1 MSHYAPDK
9 VTFKQLL
16 TFFIPLGFSASLTA
30 LSHVI
35 INSTLAR
42 APHPELVIAS
52 YALPMSIMYITER
65 PALLLRQT
73 CSVLVRDHQSFKSMA
88 WVTFYVLGSIFLLD
102 FLVGYTPLGALVF
115 TGMFGA
121 SAEMTESMVQVYRIL
136 MLVTVFSGIR
146 CVFHGIIIS
155 NLRTKWLTFGMI
167 FRLTGMY
174 LLSLYF
180 IQTDSVT
187 SGKVGAVIFLTGMI
201 IEATVSF
208 IEGRSLL
215 KKVIPKKLPE
225 HPVERPKHIFKFY
238 RPLLYSAF
246 IAVIIEPSINV
257 YLGKTNEIQLAI
269 AAFAVAAS
277 LTELVHSFF
286 SYIHQI
292 VLNFYNKDKAT
303 VKRFTAVLSLIPS
316 LLMAILAYSPAGP
329 WFMQHIMGLNDR
341 LMVEVVSI
349 LRVFMII
356 TLVYPWLD
364 FCHGLLMLR
373 GQTKVFVYSQAT
385 NVATVLI
392 TLVVCVAFFP
402 GWNGKIGAL
411 AQSLGAAAEVC
422 VLLLVL
428 TKTSKWDNR
437 IPRFPRVFKKN
448 RPERSPLSP

>member
-1 MSHYAPDK
+1 MAHDEQARIR
-9 VTFKQLL
+9 FRQLL
-16 TFFIPLGFSASLTA
+16 AFFIPLGFSASLTA

-42 APHPELVIAS
+42 AANPELVIAS

-73 CSVLVRDHQSFKSMA
+73 CSVLVRDHQSFRSMVL
-88 WVTFYVLGSIFLLD
+88 VTIYVLGSIFMLDLLI
-102 FLVGYTPLGALVF
+102 GYSPLGRFVF
-115 TGMFGA
+115 THLFGA
-121 SAEMTESMVQVYRIL
+121 EPGMTDAMVQVYRIA

-167 FRLTGMY
+167 VRLTGMY

-180 IQTDSVT
+180 IKTDSVT
-187 SGKVGAVIFLTGMI
+187 SGKVGAIIFLFGMV
-201 IEATVSF
+201 IEAAVSF
-208 IEGRSLL
+208 LEGRNLL
-215 KKVIPKKLPE
+215 KKDIPAKLKD
-225 HPVERPKHIFKFY
+225 HPVDRPGHIFKFY

-246 IAVIIEPSINV
+246 IAVFIEPSINI
-257 YLGKTNEIQLAI
+257 YLGKTSDIKLSI

-292 VLNFYNKDKAT
+292 VLNFYQKDAAA
-303 VKRFTAVLSLIPS
+303 VKRFVALLALMPS
-316 LLMAILAYSPAGP
+316 LFMAILAYSPVGV
-329 WFMQHIMGLNDR
+329 FFLEHFMGLNDR
-341 LMVEVVSI
+341 LMQEVLSI

-356 TLVYPWLD
+356 TFVYPWLD
-364 FCHGLLMLR
+364 YCNGLFMLR
-373 GQTKVFVYSQAT
+373 NQTKVFVYSQLT
-385 NVATVLI
+385 NVCTVLLTLI
-392 TLVVCVAFFP
+392 TCVAFFP

-411 AQSLGAAAEVC
+411 AQSLGALVEVT

-428 TKTSKWDNR
+428 ARSSRWDNR
-437 IPRFPRVFKKN
+437 LPWIAKK
-448 RPERSPLSP
+448 ETM

>member
-1 MSHYAPDK
+1 MSDNDQIRIP
-9 VTFKQLL
+9 FRQLL
-16 TFFIPLGFSASLTA
+16 SFFIPLGFSASLTA

-42 APHPELVIAS
+42 APNPELVIAS

-73 CSVLVRDHQSFKSMA
+73 CSVLVRDHQSFKSMVL
-88 WVTFYVLGSIFLLD
+88 VTLYVLGSIFLLD
-102 FLVGYTPLGALVF
+102 LLIGYSPLGTFVF
-115 TGMFGA
+115 THLFGA
-121 SAEMTESMVQVYRIL
+121 SAEMTDSMKQVYRVA
-136 MLVTVFSGIR
+136 MLVTIFSGIR

-167 FRLTGMY
+167 FRLAGMY

-180 IQTDSVT
+180 IKTEGVT
-187 SGKVGAVIFLTGMI
+187 SGVVGAIIFLTGMI
-201 IEATVSF
+201 IESIVSF
-208 IEGRSLL
+208 IEGRILL
-215 KKVIPKKLPE
+215 KNVIPKKVPN

-257 YLGKTNEIQLAI
+257 YLGKTSGIQLSV

-292 VLNFYNKDKAT
+292 VLNFYQKDKDA
-303 VKRFTAVLSLIPS
+303 VKRFVAVLSLFPS
-316 LLMAILAYSPAGP
+316 ICMAILAYSPVGP

-341 LMVEVVSI
+341 LMPEVLST

-364 FCHGLLMLR
+364 FCNGMLMLR
-373 GQTKVFVYSQAT
+373 NQTKVFVYSQAT
-385 NVATVLI
+385 NVCTVLL
-392 TLVVCVAFFP
+392 TLIISVAFFP
-402 GWNGKIGAL
+402 DWNGKIGAL
-411 AQSLGAAAEVC
+411 AQSLGAAAEVS
-422 VLLLVL
+422 VLLFVL
-428 TKTSKWDNR
+428 AKASKWDNR
-437 IPRFPRVFKKN
+437 LTRLPKTTRKETI
-448 RPERSPLSP
+448 